1 MEDKE
6 IMMRYADCIDNI
18 GKVLGRL
25 TDVLQA
31 VINNNNSLV
40 NGVERLNR
48 FASDSYGKINNS
60 LLVLDALSVC
70 LFESKVIEEKR
81 FQEVIEQ
88 LARQNEE
95 RMREQSKHE
104 CDAGCNGGCEHEAK
118 GKEDSVGTQK

>member
-6 IMMRYADCIDNI
+6 IMMRYADCIENSS
-18 GKVLGRL
+18 KVLSKL

-70 LFESKVIEEKR
+70 LFEKKVIEEKR
-81 FQEVIEQ
+81 FQEVVEQ
-88 LARQNEE
+88 LAKQSEEKFNEQN
-95 RMREQSKHE
+95 KHE
-104 CDAGCNGGCEHEAK
+104 CNGECTHEAERK
-118 GKEDSVGTQK
+118 ADSTGTEK